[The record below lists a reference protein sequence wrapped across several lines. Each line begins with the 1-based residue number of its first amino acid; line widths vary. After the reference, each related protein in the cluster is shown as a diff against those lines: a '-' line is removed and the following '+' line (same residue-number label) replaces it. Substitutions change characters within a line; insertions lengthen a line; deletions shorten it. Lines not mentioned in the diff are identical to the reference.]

1 MTEQEKMKQGYLWK
15 DDEENMALQARA
27 KELIKKF
34 NDLPSDDMKGREN
47 LLHDIFG
54 NVGENVWICPPLTAA
69 VGKYVSIG
77 SGTYANMNLTLIDD
91 WKIEIGE
98 NVLIGPNVTISTTG
112 HPISPS
118 HRADGMYSLPVKIG
132 NNVWIGANS
141 IIMPDVTIGD
151 NSVIGAGSVVT
162 KDIPANVVAFGTP
175 CKVYRE
181 IDEHDEEYY
190 FKNRRFED
198 QPEE

>member
-1 MTEQEKMKQGYLWK
+1 MGKMTEQEKMKQGYLWK

-27 KELIKKF
+27 KEHIKKF

-77 SGTYANMNLTLIDD
+77 
-91 WKIEIGE
+91 
-98 NVLIGPNVTISTTG
+98 
-112 HPISPS
+112 
-118 HRADGMYSLPVKIG
+118 
-132 NNVWIGANS
+132 
-141 IIMPDVTIGD
+141 D

-181 IDEHDEEYY
+181 IDEHDEKYY

>member
-1 MTEQEKMKQGYLWK
+1 MKQGYIWK
-15 DDEENMALQARA
+15 DDEENMALQART

-34 NDLPSDDMKGREN
+34 NALPSEDMKGRES

-54 NVGENVWICPPLTAA
+54 NVGEDVWICPPLTAA
-69 VGKYVSIG
+69 VGKYVS
-77 SGTYANMNLTLIDD
+77 
-91 WKIEIGE
+91 
-98 NVLIGPNVTISTTG
+98 
-112 HPISPS
+112 
-118 HRADGMYSLPVKIG
+118 
-132 NNVWIGANS
+132 
-141 IIMPDVTIGD
+141 IGD

-190 FKNRRFED
+190 FKNRKFEE
-198 QPEE
+198 QAE

>member
-1 MTEQEKMKQGYLWK
+1 MGKMTEQEKMKQGYLWK

-47 LLHDIFG
+47 ILHDIFG
-54 NVGENVWICPPLTAA
+54 NV
-69 VGKYVSIG
+69 
-77 SGTYANMNLTLIDD
+77 
-91 WKIEIGE
+91 
-98 NVLIGPNVTISTTG
+98 
-112 HPISPS
+112 
-118 HRADGMYSLPVKIG
+118 
-132 NNVWIGANS
+132 
-141 IIMPDVTIGD
+141 
-151 NSVIGAGSVVT
+151 VV
-162 KDIPANVVAFGTP
+162 FGTA

>member
-1 MTEQEKMKQGYLWK
+1 MTEQE
-15 DDEENMALQARA
+15 NMAPQART

-34 NDLPSDDMKGREN
+34 NALPSDDMKGRES

-54 NVGENVWICPPLTAA
+54 NVGEDVWICPPLTAA
-69 VGKYVSIG
+69 VGKYVS
-77 SGTYANMNLTLIDD
+77 
-91 WKIEIGE
+91 
-98 NVLIGPNVTISTTG
+98 
-112 HPISPS
+112 
-118 HRADGMYSLPVKIG
+118 
-132 NNVWIGANS
+132 
-141 IIMPDVTIGD
+141 IGD

-190 FKNRRFED
+190 FKNRKFEE
-198 QPEE
+198 QPE